1 MGYGEG
7 DGQGGDLLGRRDAV
21 EGFFV
26 GEASVGALLWRH
38 SRLIRLSLRVLLSL
52 LPLSLGRPPWTSVEY
67 AVKPLKLQG
76 LWRVGPT
83 MGSQPCKSEGAIRTV
98 DGRAHHADAIRR
110 GNAPPLH
117 TRAVGVGGEY
127 ASHANTWGAM
137 GGSGVCSYL
146 F

>member
-1 MGYGEG
+1 
-7 DGQGGDLLGRRDAV
+7 
-21 EGFFV
+21 
-26 GEASVGALLWRH
+26 
-38 SRLIRLSLRVLLSL
+38 
-52 LPLSLGRPPWTSVEY
+52 
-67 AVKPLKLQG
+67 
-76 LWRVGPT
+76 

-137 GGSGVCSYL
+137 GGSGVCRSPIPFLILRVLSRAHSCQLY
-146 F
+146 